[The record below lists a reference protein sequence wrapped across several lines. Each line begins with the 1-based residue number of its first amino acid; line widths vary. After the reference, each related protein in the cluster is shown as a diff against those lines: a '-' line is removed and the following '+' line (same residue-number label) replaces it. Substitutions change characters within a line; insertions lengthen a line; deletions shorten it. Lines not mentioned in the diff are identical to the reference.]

1 MILKDEPSTQYMI
14 LGTGEREYEQTLRE
28 LSKELGIAH
37 CVHFYGFQDP
47 VRPFLDAMDLYVHPA
62 RMEGFGIAVI
72 EAMAAGKAVVAT
84 RIGGLP
90 EVVDDGRTG
99 LLVASDSPEALST
112 AVVSLLRDKIR
123 RQEMGE
129 RGWKLV
135 RERFDHKVSVGA
147 MEQLYR
153 HVLTTQAGA

>member
-1 MILKDEPSTQYMI
+1 
-14 LGTGEREYEQTLRE
+14 
-28 LSKELGIAH
+28 
-37 CVHFYGFQDP
+37 
-47 VRPFLDAMDLYVHPA
+47 
-62 RMEGFGIAVI
+62 
-72 EAMAAGKAVVAT
+72 
-84 RIGGLP
+84 LP

-129 RGWKLV
+129 CGLNLV
-135 RERFDHKVSVGA
+135 RERFDLKVSVGT

-153 HVLTTQAGA
+153 HILTTQAGT